1 MRGDRVA
8 DATDHRDEET
18 PEALEAPPAPTAAA
32 MPAAG
37 WLPGDVQPQRM
48 LLDHDHRDVHRED
61 SLGNHWSVP
70 WSDLMMSMFVL
81 FAALVT
87 AQALEKKVPEFIDR
101 DRPVEREVPSPEPS
115 FEPLLRIDVLEK
127 SREAVRDANIDNVEV
142 ALLDDRSVK
151 VSVQGPLF
159 FDAGDDVLRPE
170 VEGFLDS
177 LAAVIGQTRYRVNVI
192 GHTDSTPISNERF
205 ASNWE
210 LSLMRATR
218 VTKRLIGVGG
228 LDPSRFTVM
237 GRSEYDPVAA
247 NDDAEQRSRNRRVEI
262 VITREL
268 TPLSEASP

>member
-1 MRGDRVA
+1 MA
-8 DATDHRDEET
+8 DATDHRDEES
-18 PEALEAPPAPTAAA
+18 PDAIERPPAPAAAA
-32 MPAAG
+32 MPATG

-87 AQALEKKVPEFIDR
+87 AQALEKKVPEYIDR
-101 DRPVEREVPSPEPS
+101 DRPVEREVPTPEPS
-115 FEPLLRIDVLEK
+115 FEPLVRIDVLEK

-192 GHTDSTPISNERF
+192 GHTDSTPINNERF

-228 LDPSRFTVM
+228 LDPARFTVM